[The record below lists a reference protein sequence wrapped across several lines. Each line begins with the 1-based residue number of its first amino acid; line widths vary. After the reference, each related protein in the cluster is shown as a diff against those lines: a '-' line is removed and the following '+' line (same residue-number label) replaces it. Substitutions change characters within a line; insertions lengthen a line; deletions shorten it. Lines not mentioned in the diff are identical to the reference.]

1 MAAPDVL
8 TEILRLPVED
18 RARLALELLKS
29 LDGEPDPDAPAAW
42 DVEIDRRGAEVEN
55 GTAETM
61 TLSEYRAHV
70 LARRAARVPR

>member
-29 LDGEPDPDAPAAW
+29 LDGESDPDAAAAW
-42 DVEIDRRGAEVEN
+42 DIEIDRRGAEVEN
-55 GTAETM
+55 GNAETM
-61 TLSEYRAHV
+61 TLAEYRAHV
-70 LARRAARVPR
+70 RTRRAARVPR